1 MIETNTF
8 AHLTHNLYHIIIK
21 VLYFSTANDDAALYM
36 PVMCYVIRSIY
47 YHCYFLQDI
56 RSKAKFLSRLVDS
69 VSM

>member
-36 PVMCYVIRSIY
+36 PVMCYVIRSI
-47 YHCYFLQDI
+47 CI
-56 RSKAKFLSRLVDS
+56 LSLLLFTGHTQ
-69 VSM
+69 